1 MKSFQFERDSDGIA
15 LIAWDCPG
23 LRMNVMSW
31 DCLQEMSELFDR
43 AFADPEVR
51 GIVLTSGKPHFA
63 GGMDLDLLARIKV
76 QANGDKAKGVFR
88 GVMGFHRVLRKIERA
103 GMVPKT
109 GKGGKPVAAAL
120 PGTGVGIGYEIPIAC
135 HRIFAADNP
144 NARIGLPE
152 IKVGLFPG
160 AGGTTR
166 LVRRLGVMAAAPLLL
181 KGSTPD
187 PQKALALGTID
198 EVTPPEKLLER
209 AKEWVLSASPDD
221 IVKQWDRKGWRLP
234 GGRPYDKQ
242 GFMTFAA
249 ASAMLSAET
258 SGVYPA
264 ANALMSAI
272 YEGCLVPF
280 DSALEVEARWFTKVI
295 LDSSSTNM
303 IQTLFLDK
311 KTLERGLRRPASVE
325 RAAFSRIGVVGAGM
339 MGSGIALV
347 AAQAGIDVTLL
358 DRDADAAEG
367 GKDRAAG
374 ILSREVKRKRVTKE
388 DSQEALGRIRPSCDY
403 RDLAGSDLVIEAV
416 FEDPG
421 LKAKVIADI
430 GASAGETCVI
440 ATNTSTL
447 PVTELAKNAPSADR
461 FLGMHFFSP
470 VHRMMLVEIIRGGAS
485 GDAAVARALDF
496 TARIRKTPIVVNDAR
511 FFYTN
516 RCIIPYLNEG
526 IRMVGEGVTPAL
538 VENAAKHSGM
548 PVGPLQLID
557 ETSIELGVSIAKA
570 TKAAMGDAYM
580 DQDVDDVMH
589 TLVSCGRMGRKANA
603 GFYDY
608 GNGGRR
614 QGLWPGLRRHFAS
627 LEKQPSVETV
637 RSRLLLVQALEAVR
651 ALQDGVLTDVRE
663 GDVGAV
669 LGWGFAPWS
678 GGPFSWL
685 DLLGAGPA
693 VALCDDMRNRF
704 GARFAAPQLLRAKA
718 ASGERF
724 TSH

>member
-1 MKSFQFERDSDGIA
+1 MKAFHYERDSDGVA
-15 LIAWDCPG
+15 LITWDCPG

-31 DCLQEMSELFDR
+31 ECLQEMSELFDR
-43 AFADPEVR
+43 ALADPEVT
-51 GIVLTSGKPHFA
+51 GIVMTSGKPHFA
-63 GGMDLDLLARIKV
+63 GGMDLDLLARMKA
-76 QANGDKAKGVFR
+76 QANGDKAKGVFQ
-88 GVMGFHRVLRKIERA
+88 GVMNFHRILRKIERA
-103 GMVPKT
+103 GMDPKT

-120 PGTGVGIGYEIPIAC
+120 PGTGVGIGYEIPISC

-144 NARIGLPE
+144 NAQIGLPE

-181 KGSTPD
+181 KGSTSN
-187 PQKALALGTID
+187 PQKALAAGTID
-198 EVTPPEKLLER
+198 EVTLPENLLER
-209 AKEWVLSASPDD
+209 AREWVLSAAPDD
-221 IVKQWDRKGWRLP
+221 IVKPWDRKGYRMP

-242 GFMTFAA
+242 GFMTFVG

-258 SGVYPA
+258 AGAYPA
-264 ANALMSAI
+264 AKALMSAI
-272 YEGCLVPF
+272 FEGSLVPF
-280 DSALEVEARWFTKVI
+280 DKALEIEARWFTKVM
-295 LDSSSTNM
+295 LDPSSTNM

-311 KTLERGLRRPASVE
+311 KALEKGLRRPASVE
-325 RAAFSRIGVVGAGM
+325 RAEFSRIGVVGAGM

-347 AAQAGIDVTLL
+347 AAKAGIDVTLL
-358 DRDADAAEG
+358 DRDADAADS
-367 GKDRAAG
+367 GKDKVAG
-374 ILSREVKRKRVTKE
+374 ILGRDLKRKRITGE
-388 DSQEALGRIRPSCDY
+388 ESQEILSRIRPSDDF

-421 LKAKVIADI
+421 LKAKVIAKI
-430 GASAGETCVI
+430 GAAADAGCVI

-447 PVTELAKNAPSADR
+447 PITELAKAAPSADR

-485 GDAAVARALDF
+485 GDGAVARALDF

-526 IRMVGEGVTPAL
+526 IRMVGEGVAPAL
-538 VENAAKHSGM
+538 VENAAKQAGM

-557 ETSIELGVSIAKA
+557 ETSIDLGVSIAKA
-570 TKAAMGDAYM
+570 AKAALGDAYT
-580 DQDVDDVMH
+580 DQDVDAVMLM
-589 TLVSCGRMGRKANA
+589 LVSQGRMGRKANA
-603 GFYDY
+603 GFYEYDD
-608 GNGGRR
+608 GGRR
-614 QGLWPGLRRHFAS
+614 RGLWPGLRQHYA
-627 LEKQPSVETV
+627 LLKKQPSVELV
-637 RSRLLLVQALEAVR
+637 KNRLLLVQALEAVT
-651 ALQDGVLTDVRE
+651 ALQEGVLTDVRE

-685 DLLGAGPA
+685 DLMGADSA
-693 VALCDDMRNRF
+693 TALCEDLQNRF
-704 GARFAAPQLLRAKA
+704 GTRFAAPQLLRAKA
-718 ASGERF
+718 AEGGKF
-724 TSH
+724 TAR